1 MRSFRDIKR
10 NARRDVQKHMRVPAL
25 YLATVGAVPV
35 PCFVRVHTKFQALGD
50 MKGTNFNYA
59 EYEDISPRIIL
70 WREEI
75 PQPVRNAIISVEAG
89 EAYYLDNIQP
99 ADDLSITATVA
110 KLDDDDPKLAGLPT
124 PSTYVPPETP

>member
-1 MRSFRDIKR
+1 MASFRDIKR
-10 NARRDVQKHMRVPAL
+10 RARTDVQRHLCVRAL
-25 YLATVGAVPV
+25 YLASIDAVPV

-59 EYEDISPRIIL
+59 EYEDITPRIIL

-89 EAYYLDNIQP
+89 EAYYLDNVLP
-99 ADDLSITATVA
+99 PDDLTITATVA
-110 KLDDDDPKLAGLPT
+110 KLDDDDPKLTMLPV
-124 PSTYVPPETP
+124 PATYVPPETP

>member
-1 MRSFRDIKR
+1 MASFRDIKR
-10 NARRDVQKHMRVPAL
+10 RARRDVQTHMRVPAL
-25 YLATVGAVPV
+25 YLASIDAVPV

-59 EYEDISPRIIL
+59 EYEDITPRIIL

-89 EAYYLDNIQP
+89 EAYYLDNVLP
-99 ADDLSITATVA
+99 PDDLTITATVA
-110 KLDDDDPKLAGLPT
+110 KLDDDDPKLAMLP
-124 PSTYVPPETP
+124 VPEVV

>member
-1 MRSFRDIKR
+1 M
-10 NARRDVQKHMRVPAL
+10 QLHLRVPAL
-25 YLATVGAVPV
+25 YLSSIDAEPV

-59 EYEDISPRIIL
+59 EREDITPRIII

-99 ADDLSITATVA
+99 PDDLTITAMVLQLDADDE
-110 KLDDDDPKLAGLPT
+110 KLALLPI
-124 PSTYVPPETP
+124 PATYVPPESP

>member
-10 NARRDVQKHMRVPAL
+10 RARRDVHQHMRVPAL

-59 EYEDISPRIIL
+59 EYEDITPRIIL
-70 WREEI
+70 WREEL

-89 EAYYLDNIQP
+89 EAYQIDNVQP
-99 ADDLSITATVA
+99 ADDLTITAMVTAMDLSDTV
-110 KLDDDDPKLAGLPT
+110 GLPI